1 MSEMVGEQEL
11 AAADGITPMMAQY
24 LGLKS
29 VHPDYLLFYRMGDFY
44 ELFFADAAK
53 AAEALDIALTKRGR
67 HLGEDIPMCGVPV
80 ATAEAY
86 LEKLI
91 RKGHR
96 VAVCEQVEDPAEA
109 RKRGSKSV
117 VKREVVRLVT
127 PGTLT
132 EDALLEARASNIL
145 AALGRSGGSFA
156 LAAADMSTGVFE
168 VSAVAEEEIAAEL
181 ARLSPKELLL
191 PDALVNHDG
200 LKPVF
205 AALKIALS
213 PLPASRFDSDA
224 GARALSAHYGLL
236 SLDGL
241 GAFSRAELSAAGSLI
256 AYIDLTQKGRKVA
269 LRRLVKTQPTQF
281 VGIDQATRRNLE
293 LDQTLSGSR
302 NGSLLATIDR
312 TVTASGARL
321 LASRLAAPLTDI
333 SAIASRQDAVEG
345 FAQDAEQRRRA
356 REHLRAAPDM
366 ARALARISV
375 GRGGPRDLA
384 NLRDGV
390 KAARKLRDDLIDFGA
405 RRAPGKDLRGEAGVA
420 HGALTQAIADLS
432 QLSDRLSFLLVEE
445 PPYLARD
452 GGFIVAGAH
461 APLDELRALRDESR
475 RVIAGLEA
483 RYKTD
488 SGVSQL
494 RIKHNGVLG
503 YFIEVALQHADK
515 LMADKDL
522 FRHRQTMAGAVRF
535 STDELASLASRIAE
549 AAESA
554 LALELG
560 LFTQMC
566 ELALAHADPIAAAAD
581 ALSVLDVAS
590 SLGELAVAR
599 TFARPKVDDSLAFH
613 ITHGRHPV
621 VEAALAAAHSGP
633 FVANDCD
640 LSPEARGRLWFV
652 TGPNMAGK
660 STFLR
665 QNAIIALLAQMGS
678 FVPAEAAHIGVIDR
692 LFSRVGAGDDLAAGR
707 STFMVEMVE
716 TAAILNQAT
725 SRSLVILDEI
735 GRGTATYDGLAIAW
749 AAAEHLHESNRS
761 RALFATHYHEL
772 VALSE
777 RLDSAASVTMKVKE
791 WNDSIVFLHEVTA
804 GAADRSYGIHVAKLA
819 GLPSAVIHRAESVLS
834 ALEEGREGHK
844 PLARVDELPLFSVSA
859 APPPRTSAVEDTLR
873 GVEPDALTPKQALE
887 VLYDLKKKLP
897 S

>member
-1 MSEMVGEQEL
+1 MVARMSEMLVSAEGANDI
-11 AAADGITPMMAQY
+11 AAAEGVTPMMAQY
-24 LGLKS
+24 LAIKS
-29 VHPDYLLFYRMGDFY
+29 AHPDYLLFYRMGDFY

-53 AAEALDIALTKRGR
+53 ASEALDIALTKRGK

-96 VAVCEQVEDPAEA
+96 VAVCEQTEDPAEA
-109 RKRGSKSV
+109 KKRGSKSV

-145 AALGRSGGSFA
+145 AALGRSSGAFA
-156 LAAADMSTGVFE
+156 LAAADMSTGSFE
-168 VSAVAEEEIAAEL
+168 VCAVGEDEIAAEL
-181 ARLSPKELLL
+181 ARLAPRELLL

-200 LKPVF
+200 FKGVF

-224 GARALSAHYGLL
+224 GARALQAHYGLL

-241 GAFSRAELSAAGSLI
+241 GSFSRAELSAAGALI

-269 LRRLVKTQPTQF
+269 LRRLAKVQPAQF
-281 VGIDQATRRNLE
+281 VGIDAATRRNLE

-302 NGSLLATIDR
+302 GGSLLATIDR

-321 LASRLAAPLTDI
+321 LAARLAAPLT
-333 SAIASRQDAVEG
+333 AIAAIAARQDAVQT
-345 FAQDAEQRRRA
+345 FAEDSELRRRA

-390 KAARKLRDDLIDFGA
+390 KAARRLRDDLQE
-405 RRAPGKDLRGEAGVA
+405 LRGEAAAA
-420 HGALTQAIADLS
+420 HAALTAAIADLS
-432 QLSDRLSFLLVEE
+432 RLSDRLSFLLVEE
-445 PPYLARD
+445 PPYLSRD
-452 GGFIVAGAH
+452 GGFIVAGAY
-461 APLDELRALRDESR
+461 APLDEMRALRDESR
-475 RVIAGLEA
+475 RVIAGLES
-483 RYKTD
+483 RYKSD
-488 SGVSQL
+488 SGVAQL

-503 YFIEVALQHADK
+503 YFIEVAQQHADK
-515 LMADKDL
+515 LMANKEL

-554 LALELG
+554 LAQETA
-560 LFTQMC
+560 LFSEMC
-566 ELALAHADPIAAAAD
+566 ALALEHAEPVAAAAD

-590 SLGELAVAR
+590 ALGELAVAQR
-599 TFARPKVDDSLAFH
+599 YARPKVDGSLAFH
-613 ITHGRHPV
+613 ITRGRHPV

-665 QNAIIALLAQMGS
+665 QNALIALLAQMGS
-678 FVPAEAAHIGVIDR
+678 FVPAQEAHIGVIDR

-725 SRSLVILDEI
+725 DRSLVILDEI

-749 AAAEHLHESNRS
+749 AAAEHLYEANKS

-772 VALSE
+772 VALCE
-777 RLDSAASVTMKVKE
+777 RLDKAASVTMKVKE

-819 GLPSAVIHRAESVLS
+819 GLPQAVVHRAESVLR

-844 PLARVDELPLFSVSA
+844 PLARIDELPLFSASA
-859 APPPRTSAVEDTLR
+859 PPPPRTSAVEEALAAI
-873 GVEPDALTPKQALE
+873 EPDALTPKQALE
-887 VLYDLKKKLP
+887 MLYALKGKL

>member
-1 MSEMVGEQEL
+1 MSEMVDVNDI
-11 AAADGITPMMAQY
+11 ASADGITPMMAQY
-24 LGLKS
+24 LAIKS
-29 VHPDYLLFYRMGDFY
+29 AHPDYLLFYRMGDFY

-109 RKRGSKSV
+109 KKRGGKSV

-132 EDALLEARASNIL
+132 EDALLEPRASNIL
-145 AALGRSGGSFA
+145 AALGRSGGNFA
-156 LAAADMSTGVFE
+156 LAAADMSTGRFE
-168 VSAVAEEEIAAEL
+168 VSAVGESEIAAEL
-181 ARLSPKELLL
+181 ARLGPKELLL
-191 PDALVNHDG
+191 PDALVNHEAF
-200 LKPVF
+200 KPVF
-205 AALKIALS
+205 AALKLALS

-224 GARALSAHYGLL
+224 GSRALTAHYGLL

-241 GAFSRAELSAAGSLI
+241 GTFSRAELSAAGALI

-269 LRRLVKTQPTQF
+269 LRRLGKTQPAQF
-281 VGIDQATRRNLE
+281 VGIDAATRRNLE

-321 LASRLAAPLTDI
+321 LAARLAAPLTDI
-333 SAIASRQDAVEG
+333 AAIASRQDAVEG
-345 FAQDAEQRRRA
+345 FAGESELRRKA
-356 REHLRAAPDM
+356 REHLRGCPDM

-384 NLRDGV
+384 SLRDGV
-390 KAARKLRDDLIDFGA
+390 KAARALRDDLA
-405 RRAPGKDLRGEAGVA
+405 DLRGEAAGA
-420 HGALTQAIADLS
+420 HAALTQALADLS
-432 QLSDRLSFLLVEE
+432 LLSDRLSFLLVEE

-452 GGFIVAGAH
+452 GGFIVTGAH
-461 APLDELRALRDESR
+461 APLDELRTLAHESR
-475 RVIAGLEA
+475 RVIATLET
-483 RYKTD
+483 RYRGE

-503 YFIEVALQHADK
+503 YFIEVAQQHADK
-515 LMADKDL
+515 LMANREL

-554 LALELG
+554 LALETA
-560 LFTQMC
+560 LFNEMC
-566 ELALAHADPIAAAAD
+566 ELALAHAEPVAAAAE

-590 SLGELAVAR
+590 ALGELAVAQR
-599 TFARPKVDDSLAFH
+599 YARPKVDDSLTFKVMR
-613 ITHGRHPV
+613 GRHPV
-621 VEAALAAAHSGP
+621 VEAALAAGHARP

-665 QNAIIALLAQMGS
+665 QNALIALLAQMGS
-678 FVPAEAAHIGVIDR
+678 FVPAQSAHIGVIDR

-725 SRSLVILDEI
+725 ARSLVILDEI

-749 AAAEHLHESNRS
+749 AAAEHLHETNRS

-772 VALSE
+772 VALCE
-777 RLDSAASVTMKVKE
+777 RLDKAACVTMKVKE

-819 GLPSAVIHRAESVLS
+819 GLPQAVVHRAEAVLR

-844 PLARVDELPLFSVSA
+844 PLARIDELPLFSASA
-859 APPPRTSAVEDTLR
+859 APPPKVSAVEEALR
-873 GVEPDALTPKQALE
+873 GIEPDALTPKQALE
-887 VLYDLKKKLP
+887 ALYELKKKLI
-897 S
+897 